1 MLFDTRKALLR
12 GTIERERE
20 HDNVP
25 LQVNNVGMRSMREL
39 FFWLSGLR
47 WDNFVRR
54 KSQNAEELPGK
65 FTISSIEFP
74 VNFFQWG

>member
-12 GTIERERE
+12 GTIERERD

-39 FFWLSGLR
+39 FFL
-47 WDNFVRR
+47 
-54 KSQNAEELPGK
+54 AEWVEMGQ
-65 FTISSIEFP
+65 FGS
-74 VNFFQWG
+74 